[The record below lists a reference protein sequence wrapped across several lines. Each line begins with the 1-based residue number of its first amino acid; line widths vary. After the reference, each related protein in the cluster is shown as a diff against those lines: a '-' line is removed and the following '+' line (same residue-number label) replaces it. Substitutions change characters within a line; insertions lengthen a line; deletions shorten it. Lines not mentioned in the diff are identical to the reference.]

1 MTARSLK
8 IGDIVTVS
16 FPQQNPQGREQE
28 GYRPVIVVGFPS
40 ILGQPRFS
48 IILVVPMTTYRNQ
61 SWADSSPNLYPI
73 FSAGTTGLRS
83 PSIALL
89 DQLRAIDARRIIN
102 YRGSLKKKQFQI
114 IKDGLKKIIELEN

>member
-8 IGDIVTVS
+8 VGDIVTVS

-28 GYRPVIVVGFPS
+28 GYRPAIVVGFPS
-40 ILGQPRFS
+40 MLGQPRFFT
-48 IILVVPMTTYRNQ
+48 ILVVPMTTYRNQ
-61 SWADSSPNLYPI
+61 SWTDSSPNLYPI

-89 DQLRAIDARRIIN
+89 DQLRAIDARRIVN
-102 YRGSLKKKQFQI
+102 YRGRLTKEQFQI
-114 IKDGLKKIIELEN
+114 IKDGLKKIMKLEN